1 MNPIEMMVR
10 LLGTGTSLPDPERV
24 QSGVLVEAD
33 GTALLLDI
41 GSGVLHRLTQTDV
54 DLTSINHVFISHFH
68 IDHCSDFLS
77 FCQTLWLLG
86 YDKTLELY
94 APQRLWEWSRGVY
107 DIAFPYLREKL
118 LVEKRTL
125 NENDVV
131 HLGPVVVS
139 VSPTTHSTLESRAFR
154 VEHKGKAVVYS
165 SDTAPCPEVL
175 DLATG
180 ADVLIHECNWLDGDH
195 PGGVHTSPSE
205 LAEIV
210 ELAEPRKIVI
220 THVSP
225 EVVAK
230 EKEVLAKVGR
240 RTNAEVMLARDLTT
254 IAL

>member
-1 MNPIEMMVR
+1 MKVR
-10 LLGTGTSLPDPERV
+10 LLGTGTSLPDPKRV

-41 GSGVLHRLTQTDV
+41 GSGVLQRLTQTSV

-94 APQRLWEWSRGVY
+94 APPRMRDWSRGMY

-118 LVEKRTL
+118 LVEKRVL
-125 NENDVV
+125 QENEVV

-139 VSPTTHSTLESRAFR
+139 TSPTTHSTLESRAFR
-154 VEHKGKAVVYS
+154 VEHQGKSVVYS
-165 SDTAPCPEVL
+165 SDTAPCPEVVE
-175 DLATG
+175 LAAG

-195 PGGVHTSPSE
+195 PKGVHTSPSE

-210 ELAEPRKIVI
+210 ELTEPRKVVI

-230 EKEVLAKVGR
+230 EKQVLATVGR
-240 RTNAEVMLARDLTT
+240 RTNAKVILARDLMT

>member
-1 MNPIEMMVR
+1 MKVR
-10 LLGTGTSLPDPERV
+10 LLGTGTSLPDPNRV
-24 QSGVLVEAD
+24 QSGVLIEAD
-33 GTALLLDI
+33 GTALILDI
-41 GSGVLHRLTQTDV
+41 GSGVLQRLTQTDV

-68 IDHCSDFLS
+68 IDHCSDFLPL
-77 FCQTLWLLG
+77 CQTLWLLG

-94 APQRLWEWSRGVY
+94 APPRMREWSRGVY

-118 LVEKRTL
+118 LVEKRL
-125 NENDVV
+125 LWENDVI

-139 VSPTTHSTLESRAFR
+139 MSPTTHSTLESRAFR
-154 VEHKGKAVVYS
+154 VQHEGKSVVYS
-165 SDTAPCPEVL
+165 SDTAPCPEVV

-195 PGGVHTSPSE
+195 PKGVHTSPSE

-210 ELAEPRKIVI
+210 ELTEPRKVVI

-230 EKEVLAKVGR
+230 EKQVLATVSR
-240 RTNAEVMLARDLTT
+240 RTNAEVMLAKDLMT
-254 IAL
+254 IAP